1 MSDTPLT
8 PESVEPPAHETESVV
23 PEGSVAEPA
32 AASGECAQ
40 AVLPAEAAQ
49 PVATTEAV
57 EDFRWAWWAV
67 AALTVVAGF
76 LRFWKLGHAS
86 LWGDEINFVLHSAQA
101 TFGQYLD
108 EYMAHFAPPN
118 FPPHLPVATVIEF
131 IFLRFALNDF
141 WARVPAALLGTLT
154 VPMAFVAAR
163 AMFDRATGVIAAA
176 LVTLSFFLIYYS
188 RDANYYAPLVF
199 FAVTF
204 LAVFWTFL
212 MRAARGERVPW
223 WGLVLVWLSGT
234 IVLQT
239 HLAALLWVAAL
250 GMAALAVCV
259 MTLRAL
265 PAEER
270 VGALR
275 ARFLPLVLA
284 YLLCWVLV
292 VPWIVWTLGLEPSL
306 VDIPPHRQATFE
318 NILKLPARYGWGNFT
333 SIMAPA
339 AALFW
344 TCAVVGLIAGLSK
357 DQARRS
363 VVTLVFVALFIAA
376 VFLRNVRTNGL
387 SPHYL
392 ILTVIPLL
400 FITALGIR
408 HIGQWLAARTKREA
422 FTVAFP
428 AAAVLWLA
436 AFEARPLQ
444 LLYQLPGKPTDWRGI
459 AQWMSANL
467 PAGTTVYFDWYVNV
481 WQHVPTYY
489 PTPGIT
495 CASTMPVA
503 GADHMIQMRYREYTK
518 YTLMK
523 YSDAAYL
530 EAMRLFDTDPRFE
543 LMGLGGTKWDWPPR
557 YFRRS
562 QSFRN
567 EPILELDRLGICPI
581 ALNHT
586 NYGEVEPIL
595 YYNTPDDLAAMHRE
609 LLQKNPAEAPRF
621 FRRLGE
627 GFRHAQVNF
636 AHIMRGEAGFFTRLV
651 GERSSREIRQT
662 ATVELYN
669 LADNE
674 ETAKMQL
681 VGAAFVSLPP
691 DQFNG
696 LAWTALPT
704 FTGGLRYVP
713 QLPDFTVQ
721 VRVFVEDQ
729 EIGAVR
735 LPVGLL
741 VASSIG
747 EEFRLGVEESVLT
760 ALRPTEAIGVRLK
773 PNEKVA
779 VKLVVE
785 STPPDLPIRVVVD
798 DVLVSSR
805 KPD

>member
-8 PESVEPPAHETESVV
+8 PEPVETPARETEPSTN
-23 PEGSVAEPA
+23 PPTAESA
-32 AASGECAQ
+32 ITSS
-40 AVLPAEAAQ
+40 
-49 PVATTEAV
+49 ATTAEGAPAGVGQPSAV
-57 EDFRWAWWAV
+57 EEGGDDFRWAWWAV
-67 AALTVVAGF
+67 AALTLVGGF
-76 LRFWKLGHAS
+76 LRFWKLDHAS
-86 LWGDEINFVLHSAQA
+86 LWGDEINFVLHSAQP
-101 TFGQYLD
+101 TFKQYLD

-131 IFLRFALNDF
+131 VVLRFGVNDF
-141 WARVPAALLGTLT
+141 LGRFSAALLGTLT

-163 AMFDRATGVIAAA
+163 ALFDRATGVIAAA
-176 LVTLSFFLIYYS
+176 LVMLSFFLIYYA
-188 RDANYYAPLVF
+188 REANYYAPLVF

-223 WGLVLVWLSGT
+223 WGLALVWLSGT
-234 IVLQT
+234 ILLQT
-239 HLAALLWVAAL
+239 HLAAVLWVAAI
-250 GMAALAVCV
+250 GMAAVVVCV
-259 MTLRAL
+259 LTVRAL
-265 PAEER
+265 PVEER
-270 VGALR
+270 GSALR
-275 ARFLPLVLA
+275 TRFLPLALA

-292 VPWIVWTLGLEPSL
+292 MPWIVWTMGLEPSL
-306 VDIPPHRQATFE
+306 VDIPPHRQPTLE

-344 TCAVVGLIAGLSK
+344 ACAVAGLIAGLAKAQS
-357 DQARRS
+357 RRS
-363 VVTLVFVALFIAA
+363 VATLVFVALFVVA
-376 VFLRNVRTNGL
+376 VFSRNVRTNGL

-400 FITALGIR
+400 FITALGVR
-408 HIGQWLAARTKREA
+408 RIGQWLAARTNREA

-428 AAAVLWLA
+428 AAAVLWLT
-436 AFEARPLQ
+436 AFEVRPLQ

-489 PTPGIT
+489 KTPGIT

-503 GADHMIQMRYREYTK
+503 GADHMIQMRYRDFTK

-530 EAMRLFDTDPRFE
+530 EAMRLFDTDPRFDS
-543 LMGLGGTKWDWPPR
+543 MGLGGTKWDWPPR

-562 QSFRN
+562 KSFRN
-567 EPILELDRLGICPI
+567 EAILELDRLGICPI
-581 ALNHT
+581 ALNYT

-595 YYNTPDDLAAMHRE
+595 YYNTPEDLLAIYRE
-609 LLQKNPAEAPRF
+609 LLQKNPAQAPLF
-621 FRRLGE
+621 YRRLSE
-627 GFRHAQVNF
+627 GFRHAQINF
-636 AHIMRGEAGFFTRLV
+636 AHVMRNGAGFSTRLV
-651 GERSSREIRQT
+651 GERSSREIRRT

-669 LADNE
+669 LTGNE
-674 ETAKMQL
+674 ATAKIQL

-691 DQFNG
+691 DQFNAI
-696 LAWTALPT
+696 AWTAMPA
-704 FTGGLRYVP
+704 FGGGVRYVP
-713 QLPDFTVQ
+713 QLPDTTVRIRIFLDEEE
-721 VRVFVEDQ
+721 VGV
-729 EIGAVR
+729 AR

-741 VASSIG
+741 VASASG
-747 EEFRLGVEESVLT
+747 DEFRLAVEESVIT
-760 ALRPTEAIGVRLK
+760 NLRPTEAVGVKLK

-785 STPPDLPIRVVVD
+785 STPPNLPIRVVLD
-798 DVLVSSR
+798 DVLVTSP